1 MKLITNKDKAML
13 ATYIRAALA
22 GVVTLYLAG
31 QTDPRDL
38 GKAFLAAFLPPLL
51 RFLNKSDSAYG
62 RGTKSK

>member
-38 GKAFLAAFLPPLL
+38 SKAFLAAFLPPLL

-62 RGTKSK
+62 RGTKPE

>member
-38 GKAFLAAFLPPLL
+38 SKAFLAAFLPPLL

-62 RGTKSK
+62 RGSKPE

>member
-1 MKLITNKDKAML
+1 MKLLTDKDKAML
-13 ATYIRAALA
+13 GTYFRAALA

-51 RFLNKSDSAYG
+51 RFLNKSDIAYG

>member
-1 MKLITNKDKAML
+1 ML
-13 ATYIRAALA
+13 ATYIRSALA

-38 GKAFLAAFLPPLL
+38 SKAFLAAFLPPLL

-62 RGTKSK
+62 RGSKPE

>member
-22 GVVTLYLAG
+22 GVITLYLAG

-38 GKAFLAAFLPPLL
+38 SKAFLAAFLPPLL

-62 RGTKSK
+62 RGSKPE

>member
-1 MKLITNKDKAML
+1 MKIITEKDKAML

-38 GKAFLAAFLPPLL
+38 SKAFLAAFLPPLL

-62 RGTKSK
+62 RGTKPE